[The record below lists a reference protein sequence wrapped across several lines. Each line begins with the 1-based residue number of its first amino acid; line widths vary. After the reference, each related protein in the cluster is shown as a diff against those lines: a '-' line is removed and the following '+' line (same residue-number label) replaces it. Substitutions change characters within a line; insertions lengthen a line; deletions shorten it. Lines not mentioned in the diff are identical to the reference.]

1 MWVNILIEIIDFGEF
16 MSYVS
21 FITDERFKEI
31 VNELLAIGDAAKVK
45 ATEEFDRNVIDPFS
59 MLMEMASF
67 DMNFE
72 DWVKSEQ
79 SRQVQKSLSNDIGL
93 LHQKILGSV
102 SGWKDLKTG
111 NVVDLVNADLEI
123 IAEVKNK
130 HNTVKGSD
138 KVGTYKEL
146 ESLIMPKTSIYKDFK
161 AYYVE
166 IIPSTA
172 KGYEKPFTPSDKKTG
187 TQCEPNPSI
196 IQIDGL
202 RFYKLVTGVDD
213 ALEQVFNALPTVI
226 KDCRKSASMNGI
238 EEAVQFFKSAYVPK
252 PPKTSRRTTPK
263 A

>member
-1 MWVNILIEIIDFGEF
+1 MA
-16 MSYVS
+16 YVS
-21 FITDERFKEI
+21 FISDERFKEI

-45 ATEEFDRNVIDPFS
+45 ASEEFDRNVIDPFS

-72 DWVKSEQ
+72 DWIKSEKA
-79 SRQVQKSLSNDIGL
+79 RQVQKSLSNDIGL

-102 SGWKDLKTG
+102 DGWKDLKTG
-111 NVVDLVNADLEI
+111 NVVDLVNSDLKI
-123 IAEVKNK
+123 IAEIKNK

-146 ESLIMPKTSIYKDFK
+146 ESLIMPKTSIYKDFT

-172 KGYEKPFTPSDKKTG
+172 NGYEKPFTPSDKKTG
-187 TQCEPNPSI
+187 TKCDPNPNI

-202 RFYKLVTGVDD
+202 RFYKLVTGKDD
-213 ALEQVFNALPTVI
+213 ALEQVFNALPAVI
-226 KDCRKSASMNGI
+226 RDCKKSASMNGI
-238 EEAVQFFKSAYVPK
+238 EEAKQFFKSAYVPK
-252 PPKTSRRTTPK
+252 PKTSHRKSPK
-263 A
+263 ASQ

>member
-1 MWVNILIEIIDFGEF
+1 

-21 FITDERFKEI
+21 FISDHRFKEI
-31 VNELLAIGDAAKVK
+31 VSELLAIGDVAKIK
-45 ATEEFDRNVIDPFS
+45 ATKEFDRNVIDPFS

-72 DWVKSEQ
+72 EWVKSEK

-102 SGWKDLKTG
+102 GGWQDLKKG
-111 NVVDLVNADLEI
+111 NVVDLVNTDLQI
-123 IAEVKNK
+123 IAEIKNK

-146 ESLIMPKTSIYKDFK
+146 ESLIMPKTSIYKGYK

-172 KGYEKPFTPSDKKTG
+172 NGYEKVFTPSDKKTG
-187 TQCEPNPSI
+187 TKCDPNSNI

-213 ALEQVFNALPTVI
+213 ALEQIFNALPNVI
-226 KDCRKSASMNGI
+226 KDCKSTTIMGGI
-238 EEAVQFFKSAYVPK
+238 DEAKKFFNTAYVPK
-252 PPKTSRRTTPK
+252 PKTPHRMS
-263 A
+263 

>member
-1 MWVNILIEIIDFGEF
+1 MP
-16 MSYVS
+16 YVS
-21 FITDERFKEI
+21 FISDERFKEI

-72 DWVKSEQ
+72 EWVKSEK

-102 SGWKDLKTG
+102 KGWKDLKTG
-111 NVVDLVNADLEI
+111 NVVDLVNDDSQI

-146 ESLIMPKTSIYKDFK
+146 ESLIMPKTSIYKGFK

-172 KGYEKPFTPSDKKTG
+172 NGYEKPFTPSDKKTG
-187 TQCEPNPSI
+187 TKCDPNPNI

-202 RFYKLVTGVDD
+202 RFYKLVTGIDD
-213 ALEQVFNALPTVI
+213 ALEQVFNALPQVI
-226 KDCRKSASMNGI
+226 KDCRASATMGGI
-238 EEAVQFFKSAYVPK
+238 DEAKQFFKSAYVRK
-252 PPKTSRRTTPK
+252 PSRSSRRK
-263 A
+263 S

>member
-1 MWVNILIEIIDFGEF
+1 MA
-16 MSYVS
+16 YVS
-21 FITDERFKEI
+21 FISDERFKEI
-31 VNELLAIGDAAKVK
+31 VNELLAIGDAAKIK

-59 MLMEMASF
+59 MLMEMACF
-67 DMNFE
+67 NMNFE
-72 DWVKSEQ
+72 DWVESEKA
-79 SRQVQKSLSNDIGL
+79 RQVQKSLSNDIGL

-102 SGWKDLKTG
+102 DGWKDLKTG
-111 NVVDLVNADLEI
+111 NVVDLVNTDLKI

-146 ESLIMPKTSIYKDFK
+146 ESLIMPKTSIYKDFT

-187 TQCEPNPSI
+187 TKCDPNPNI

-202 RFYKLVTGVDD
+202 RFYKLVTGKDD
-213 ALEQVFNALPTVI
+213 ALEQVFNALPAVI
-226 KDCRKSASMNGI
+226 KDCRKSAAMNGI
-238 EEAVQFFKSAYVPK
+238 EEAKQFFKSAYVPK
-252 PPKTSRRTTPK
+252 PRTSRRKSPK
-263 A
+263 ASQ